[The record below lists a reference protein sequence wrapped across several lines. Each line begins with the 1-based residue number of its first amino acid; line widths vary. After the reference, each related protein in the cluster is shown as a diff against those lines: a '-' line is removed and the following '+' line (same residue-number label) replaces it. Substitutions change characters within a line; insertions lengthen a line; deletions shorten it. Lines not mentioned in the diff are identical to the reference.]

1 MHITL
6 PIEPVSTDLI
16 LVLRAL
22 EAAYCGANARELD
35 EMAREFAEV
44 PDLAAFFW
52 QIASVQELRRLVAD
66 ADLTPTQRATV
77 EALRKSGCG
86 WVRTE
91 ADKIAALD
99 DQEATHDATEEGK

>member
-1 MHITL
+1 MYTTVRVD
-6 PIEPVSTDLI
+6 PVPVHMLDL
-16 LVLRAL
+16 LRAL

>member
-1 MHITL
+1 MYITL
-6 PIEPVSTDLI
+6 QNEPVSTDLTV
-16 LVLRAL
+16 VLRAL
-22 EAAYCGANARELD
+22 EAAYCGADARELD